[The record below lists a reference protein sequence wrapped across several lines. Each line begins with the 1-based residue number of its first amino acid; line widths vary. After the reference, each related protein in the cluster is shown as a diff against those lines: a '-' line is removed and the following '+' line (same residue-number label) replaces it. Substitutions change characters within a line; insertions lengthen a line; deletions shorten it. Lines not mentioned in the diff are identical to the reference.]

1 MSAKSELEKFVL
13 EIQNELNKSK
23 QEVKSEVKK
32 VYNEYGEEVDPAKSI
47 KKKIPVA
54 QESIY
59 REHEDAQQ
67 NDKIL
72 SHEIE
77 SVKTI
82 NGEHYAT
89 FTKHG
94 IQVYIP
100 YDLFYMGREAGKEI
114 TAARAKT
121 QLNRFVGVEIP
132 YLPIHIDR
140 DEKFIVADR
149 HAAMKMIRYNSLY
162 RQEDGEYVLKEG
174 DGVIGRVVEV
184 QSPGI
189 RVATLGQEFEI
200 PNEYLTPTNVLS
212 VFDWFKRNDEVEL
225 VIQSISALDAENDV
239 ADLKLYTTSAYQF
252 ENGEFDVTQY
262 VQEGDKRKVRV
273 VFTSDKYINTNT
285 IDTEVPIRIQIKPES
300 ALETLGHIP
309 PKGTELFVNI
319 ESIRTKDQ
327 HDSSQKTDF
336 VYANID
342 YFIE

>member
-59 REHEDAQQ
+59 RVHEDAQQ

-89 FTKHG
+89 FNKHG

-114 TAARAKT
+114 TAALAKT

-200 PNEYLTPTNVLS
+200 PNECLIPTSLLS

-262 VQEGDKRKVRV
+262 VQKGDKRKARV

-285 IDTEVPIRIQIKPES
+285 IDTEVPIRIQINPES

-327 HDSSQKTDF
+327 HDLSQKRDF
-336 VYANID
+336 VYGSID